1 MAERTQI
8 NKVVVIGTLTEV
20 DTQVRSTA
28 DGRNYISGKAIVKV
42 EQPEADSLIEVRI
55 FSFEKTQAGADNK
68 LYASYK
74 NLESMLNKRV
84 RVQGSLQEQSFVK
97 QDGSLQKYNTI
108 ALRFVSLARTD
119 EEDCATFEYSGFVV
133 KSIYERRNKD
143 DELLGYRLEVAQST
157 YGENI
162 QILKFDIDARDVNI
176 QSAIETYYTVGST
189 VEFSGVINHITRI
202 EQVEEPQAFGD
213 PVIKK
218 YVTNEKT
225 YLIKSGKEVLDES
238 NPLAYTID
246 EIRTKI
252 EAYKAADVARIEKA
266 RMATTQPEAPQT
278 DMAAMTKSKLRSLI

>member
-8 NKVVVIGTLTEV
+8 NKVVVVGTLTEV
-20 DTQVRSTA
+20 DTQIRATA

-108 ALRFVSLARTD
+108 ALRFVSLARSD

-157 YGENI
+157 YGDNI
-162 QILKFDIDARDVNI
+162 QILKFDIDAKDVNI

>member
-20 DTQVRSTA
+20 DTQVRATA

-176 QSAIETYYTVGST
+176 QSAIETYYIVGST

-252 EAYKAADVARIEKA
+252 EAYKAADTARIEKA